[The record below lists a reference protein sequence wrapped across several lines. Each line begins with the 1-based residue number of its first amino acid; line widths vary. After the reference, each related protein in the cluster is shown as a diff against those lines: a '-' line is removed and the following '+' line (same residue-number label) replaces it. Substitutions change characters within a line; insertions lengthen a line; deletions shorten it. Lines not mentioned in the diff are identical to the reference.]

1 MDTYIKMCEESEEIQ
16 KLFEFKMG
24 DWFIHTDYMKTEH
37 WIVLEESIVSVSV
50 INTYKKEGVIW
61 IPTEEQLQEIA
72 MTLGSLQGRVMQPF
86 WELVDQFNYFIFGDE
101 TRKYV
106 SQFKSFKEFWF
117 AFVMKEKYHKI
128 WDGKTW
134 IKGT

>member
-1 MDTYIKMCEESEEIQ
+1 MDNYIKMCKESEEIQ
-16 KLFEFKMG
+16 KLWVPKTYDTFYLDGEIFHERNELLPYPKMYS
-24 DWFIHTDYMKTEH
+24 DI
-37 WIVLEESIVSVSV
+37 L
-50 INTYKKEGVIW
+50 KEKAIW
-61 IPTEEQLQEIA
+61 IPTEEQLQGIA
-72 MTLGSLQGRVMQPF
+72 MELPSLQGRVMQPF
-86 WELVDQFNYFIFGDE
+86 WELVDQFNYFLWGDE

-117 AFVMKEKYHKI
+117 AFVMKEKFKEV